1 MKQLSYFFFYS
12 YIGLILLAGFWGAFG
27 NPRLDHLWLFDLDTN
42 TLPEESRINLL
53 SQYRFLRALEL
64 GYGLFAI
71 VFTKEIFT
79 QKKFNTLFLL
89 IMFSGVLARV
99 VSLVVEGS
107 PSMLFYFFLFYEMTG
122 VVIIYLFTR
131 KTVKQHAA
139 Y

>member
-1 MKQLSYFFFYS
+1 VKQLNYFFFYT

-27 NPRLDHLWLFDLDTN
+27 YARLDHMWLFDLDPN
-42 TLPEESRINLL
+42 TLPEESRINML

-71 VFTKEIFT
+71 LFTKEIFT

-89 IMFSGVLARV
+89 IMFSGVLARI
-99 VSLVVEGS
+99 VSILAEGS
-107 PSMLFYFFLFYEMTG
+107 PSLLFYFFLFYETIG
-122 VVIIYLFTR
+122 VGVMYLYSR
-131 KTVKQHAA
+131 KTIYAHVN

>member
-1 MKQLSYFFFYS
+1 MKQLSYFFFYT

-27 NPRLDHLWLFDLDTN
+27 NPRLDHIWLFNLDTN
-42 TLPEESRINLL
+42 TLPEESSINML

-71 VFTKEIFT
+71 LFTKEIFT
-79 QKKFNTLFLL
+79 QKRFNTLFLL

-99 VSLVVEGS
+99 VSWVVEGS
-107 PSMLFYFFLFYEMTG
+107 PSRLFYFFLIYEMTG
-122 VVIIYLFTR
+122 VVIIYLYTR
-131 KTVKQHAA
+131 KTILHHAS